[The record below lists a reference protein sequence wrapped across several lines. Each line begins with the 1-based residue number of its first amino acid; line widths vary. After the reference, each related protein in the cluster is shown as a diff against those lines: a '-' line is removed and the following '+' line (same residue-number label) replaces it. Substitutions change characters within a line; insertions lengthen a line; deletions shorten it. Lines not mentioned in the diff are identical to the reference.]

1 MKKLIFALFLVL
13 ASGCSSTPR
22 DFSQSSSMSLCERIF
37 NGDGFSTML
46 AREDIMNE
54 LESRSE
60 DCSRFSHLKKERVE
74 LDVDVD

>member
-1 MKKLIFALFLVL
+1 MNKLIFALFLVL

-22 DFSQSSSMSLCERIF
+22 DFSQSSSMALCEAVFNDTRI
-37 NGDGFSTML
+37 NAISRLDLKM
-46 AREDIMNE
+46 DE
-54 LESRSE
+54 LGKRDE